1 MNTPICDFVNEFA
14 KAKPHRL
21 HMPGHKGK
29 SFLNFEKYDITEID
43 GADSLYEAEGIIK
56 ESENNASELFD
67 AVTFYSTE
75 GSSQCIKAMLH
86 LVCTEKKA
94 KPLIWAGRNVHKS
107 FLSSAV
113 LSDFEIRW
121 LYPEKNTSYLSC
133 KIDGERL
140 KKELESTDRKPDA
153 VYVTSPDYLGNM
165 CDIRSLSCVCHEYG
179 ILLLVDNAHG
189 SYLKFL
195 PESLHP
201 IDLGADMCTDSAHK
215 TLPVLTGG
223 AYLHISKRVAD
234 IFASKAKN
242 ALSLFGSTSPSYL
255 ILQSLDMANKVLS
268 ETFRN
273 DLFKISEET
282 ESLKEK
288 LKNYGYS
295 LLGDEPLKITIET
308 KKFGYYGYE
317 LARYLKMHNI
327 FCEFYDEDFIVFM
340 VSPYT
345 KKNTLSTLKEN
356 LCKIRKKAQLI
367 DSAPASPE
375 PERVYSPREAAFKP
389 FETISVNKKCLG
401 RILAIS
407 TVGCPPAVP
416 IIAGGERIDEEV
428 INCFRYY
435 NITECTVIK

>member
-1 MNTPICDFVNEFA
+1 MNTPICDFVNEFT
-14 KAKPHRL
+14 KRSPHRL

-29 SFLNFEKYDITEID
+29 SFLDFEAYDITEID
-43 GADSLYEAEGIIK
+43 GADSLYEADGIIR
-56 ESENNASELFD
+56 ESEKNVSELFD

-86 LVCTEKKA
+86 LVCMDKEE

-113 LSDFEIRW
+113 LTDFEIKW
-121 LYPEKNTSYLSC
+121 LYPENDASYLSC
-133 KIDGERL
+133 RIDGERL
-140 KKELESTDRKPDA
+140 RKELEKSDSKPDA

-165 CDIRSLSCVCHEYG
+165 CDIRSLSRVCHENG

-223 AYLHISKRVAD
+223 AYLHISKKVAH
-234 IFASKAKN
+234 IFENKVKN

-255 ILQSLDMANKVLS
+255 ILQSLDMANKILC
-268 ETFRN
+268 ETFRK
-273 DLFKISEET
+273 DLSEFLGEVI
-282 ESLKEK
+282 K
-288 LKNYGYS
+288 LKSTLENQGFA
-295 LLGDEPLKITIET
+295 LVGDEILKITIDT
-308 KKFGYYGYE
+308 KKYGYKGQE
-317 LARYLKMHNI
+317 VAEILKGKNI
-327 FCEFYDEDFIVFM
+327 FCEFCDEDFIVFM
-340 VSPYT
+340 LSPYT
-345 KKNTLSTLKEN
+345 DKEALTVLKET
-356 LCKIRKKAQLI
+356 LCSIQKKDPI
-367 DSAPASPE
+367 TDYPPCSPR
-375 PERVYSPREAAFKP
+375 PEKVYSPRKAAFMP
-389 FETISVNKKCLG
+389 HETMTADNCLG
-401 RILAIS
+401 RTLAFS

-416 IIAGGERIDEEV
+416 IIAGGEKIDKEV